1 MPERKDAPR
10 ASAPPVEEREGRDD
24 RERSRAY
31 PFQEMERSARALWKS
46 ERLFEVVDP
55 SSAPRPF
62 YCLNMFPYPSGD
74 LHVGHGRNYIL
85 GDVVTRLKTMQGHQ
99 VLSPMGWDAFGL
111 PAENAA
117 IANRIH
123 PSIWTKRNIAR
134 MKEQLLSWG
143 LVYDWNREIASSD
156 PEYYRWTQWIFLQLY
171 RRGLAYRAKSA
182 VNWCPTDQTVLAN
195 EQVVDGRCERC
206 GAEVVMRELEQW
218 FFRITAY
225 AEPLLRDLETLPH
238 WPEKVRVMQANW
250 IGRSEGATV
259 RFDVRGGEPI
269 EIFTTRPDTLHGATF
284 LVLAAEHPLIWKL
297 LAQGALP
304 PAAAAFVDRLK
315 KHRVE
320 NRFAVEA
327 DKEGCALGIEAI
339 HPLTGGPVPVWV
351 ANYVLLGYGTGA
363 IMAVPAHDQRDFEF
377 ATKYGLPIVEV
388 IRPEQGPGFDGTAAY
403 EGEGRMVHSGAQDGL
418 PSGEGKRAVVAALEE
433 RKAGEARIHYRLRD
447 WLISRQRYW
456 GAPIPMM
463 QCRACGMQPV
473 PESELPVVLPD
484 QVEFKPTGESP
495 LLSNES
501 FLETT
506 CPKCGGPARR
516 ETDTMDTFVDSSWYF
531 LRFLNPKLATAPF
544 DSAAVNRWLPVN
556 QYIGGVE
563 HAILHL
569 LYSRF
574 VVKVLRD
581 MGLVSFSEPF
591 ERLFTQGM
599 ITKDGHKMSKSKG
612 NTVAPDDLIVRYGAD
627 TVRLYTLFIGP
638 PEKDAE
644 WNDRGVEGAYR
655 FLTRYWKL
663 IEDHVERMRV
673 ASRAM
678 GGGSASTDGATVWA
692 PSGHARDLRR
702 KVHELTGHVLEDLN
716 RLHLNTAVSGL
727 MQLVNAIHEFHAT
740 GGDLSAPEAVE
751 GVDHTTRLLA
761 PLAPH
766 TAEGAWERLGR
777 TGSIFRHGLP
787 SVSPDA
793 LAKSVQSL
801 VVQVNGRV
809 RSQVEV
815 PAGAGEDA
823 IGQAALED
831 PKVRKHIEGKT
842 VAQVIV
848 VPGRLVSI
856 VAR

>member
-1 MPERKDAPR
+1 
-10 ASAPPVEEREGRDD
+10 
-24 RERSRAY
+24 
-31 PFQEMERSARALWKS
+31 
-46 ERLFEVVDP
+46 
-55 SSAPRPF
+55 
-62 YCLNMFPYPSGD
+62 
-74 LHVGHGRNYIL
+74 
-85 GDVVTRLKTMQGHQ
+85 
-99 VLSPMGWDAFGL
+99 
-111 PAENAA
+111 
-117 IANRIH
+117 
-123 PSIWTKRNIAR
+123 
-134 MKEQLLSWG
+134 
-143 LVYDWNREIASSD
+143 
-156 PEYYRWTQWIFLQLY
+156 
-171 RRGLAYRAKSA
+171 
-182 VNWCPTDQTVLAN
+182 
-195 EQVVDGRCERC
+195 
-206 GAEVVMRELEQW
+206 
-218 FFRITAY
+218 
-225 AEPLLRDLETLPH
+225 
-238 WPEKVRVMQANW
+238 
-250 IGRSEGATV
+250 
-259 RFDVRGGEPI
+259 
-269 EIFTTRPDTLHGATF
+269 
-284 LVLAAEHPLIWKL
+284 
-297 LAQGALP
+297 
-304 PAAAAFVDRLK
+304 
-315 KHRVE
+315 
-320 NRFAVEA
+320 
-327 DKEGCALGIEAI
+327 
-339 HPLTGGPVPVWV
+339 
-351 ANYVLLGYGTGA
+351 
-363 IMAVPAHDQRDFEF
+363 
-377 ATKYGLPIVEV
+377 
-388 IRPEQGPGFDGTAAY
+388 
-403 EGEGRMVHSGAQDGL
+403 
-418 PSGEGKRAVVAALEE
+418 
-433 RKAGEARIHYRLRD
+433 
-447 WLISRQRYW
+447 
-456 GAPIPMM
+456 
-463 QCRACGMQPV
+463 
-473 PESELPVVLPD
+473 
-484 QVEFKPTGESP
+484 
-495 LLSNES
+495 
-501 FLETT
+501 
-506 CPKCGGPARR
+506 
-516 ETDTMDTFVDSSWYF
+516 
-531 LRFLNPKLATAPF
+531 
-544 DSAAVNRWLPVN
+544 
-556 QYIGGVE
+556 
-563 HAILHL
+563 
-569 LYSRF
+569 
-574 VVKVLRD
+574 
-581 MGLVSFSEPF
+581 
-591 ERLFTQGM
+591 M

-727 MQLVNAIHEFHAT
+727 MQLVNAIHEFHAA